1 MWKATRSTRL
11 RAAGV
16 VAVGLALLAGVEV
29 ACVPAEPLPPEVPP
43 APPPSSAPVEFGY
56 PTTGGGRLTSA
67 ELRGRFTVLALVATY
82 DLASQAQLK
91 VLGLVLRNH
100 SPRVNV
106 AAIVLG
112 PPENAPLVEAYATGL
127 RLPFPIALADERTV
141 EGRGPFEGLRH
152 VPSIVIL
159 DRDGR
164 EVFRHVGAMDE
175 KPLHAELARVGA
187 RR

>member
-1 MWKATRSTRL
+1 MI
-11 RAAGV
+11 AAV
-16 VAVGLALLAGVEV
+16 VIAGAGL
-29 ACVPAEPLPPEVPP
+29 ACVPAEPLPPDVPP
-43 APPPSSAPVEFGY
+43 APPPSSPPVEFGY
-56 PTTGGGRLTSA
+56 PTTGGGRLTSV
-67 ELRGRFTVLALVATY
+67 ELRGRFAVIALVTTY

-91 VLGLVLRNH
+91 VLGLLARNH
-100 SPRVNV
+100 APRINV
-106 AAIVLG
+106 AAIALEPV
-112 PPENAPLVEAYATGL
+112 ENAPLVEAYATGL

-164 EVFRHVGAMDE
+164 EVFRHIGAMDE
-175 KPLHAELARVGA
+175 KPIHAELERLGA